1 MKSSISYLGWGV
13 SLLLPAVLML
23 SSCGETKPEN
33 TVSAPSAPA
42 SPATSPKA
50 AMTPGVPATVTATT
64 GAAGTAATGTT
75 AATTKTAQVGT
86 APQGTACPSN
96 APVKGKSSD
105 RGKIYHVPK
114 SNNYEK
120 VKPTACF
127 ADVAAA
133 EKAGYRAPKESTAPK
148 EPAKQ

>member
-23 SSCGETKPEN
+23 SSCGENKTEN
-33 TVSAPSAPA
+33 TASAPA
-42 SPATSPKA
+42 SVATSPK
-50 AMTPGVPATVTATT
+50 PA
-64 GAAGTAATGTT
+64 TT
-75 AATTKTAQVGT
+75 AAPAANTTATKAAQVGT
-86 APQGTACPSN
+86 TPEGTNCPSN
-96 APVKGKSSD
+96 APIKGKASEKA
-105 RGKIYHVPK
+105 KIYHVPK

-133 EKAGYRAPKESTAPK
+133 EKAGYRAPK
-148 EPAKQ
+148 KQ

>member
-23 SSCGETKPEN
+23 SSCGENKTEN
-33 TVSAPSAPA
+33 TASAPA
-42 SPATSPKA
+42 GVAASPTTPATTASPKPSTMA
-50 AMTPGVPATVTATT
+50 APAANTTATK
-64 GAAGTAATGTT
+64 A
-75 AATTKTAQVGT
+75 AQVGT
-86 APQGTACPSN
+86 VAEGTNCPAN
-96 APVKGKSSD
+96 APVKGKAND

-133 EKAGYRAPKESTAPK
+133 EKAGYRAPK
-148 EPAKQ
+148 KQ